1 MTKTIMKFIELLFE
15 NLLWKSRWLIIVAV
29 LSSLLLSVF
38 VFYIA
43 TADIFSLIISH
54 LMGPSNLPPDIKAQ
68 LKNEL
73 IVRIIKVIDIYL
85 LGIFMFVFALGL
97 YELFIS
103 KIDPAMK
110 SEVGDTVLLIKN
122 FNDLKTKLGNVI
134 LLILIVSFAQHAVEI
149 VYPDSLSLLYLG
161 AGILLVSG
169 AMFLGFYQNKN
180 H

>member
-1 MTKTIMKFIELLFE
+1 
-15 NLLWKSRWLIIVAV
+15 
-29 LSSLLLSVF
+29 
-38 VFYIA
+38 
-43 TADIFSLIISH
+43 
-54 LMGPSNLPPDIKAQ
+54 
-68 LKNEL
+68 
-73 IVRIIKVIDIYL
+73 
-85 LGIFMFVFALGL
+85 MFVFALGL